1 MSDSPAHLPSL
12 KERNTVAVCEPPLSF
27 RLLSALTRMIP
38 AVPHASGISNRIVK
52 PLFCRWH
59 PGDRYRVAVWDDVEM
74 ILDPAD
80 CIGGNLAFIPQL
92 FDRWE
97 RHVIDTYLPR
107 DGVFV
112 DVGANIGAH
121 SLWAAHRV
129 GPEGRVLAYE
139 AEPANFASLKDNIA
153 LNRFESIVTPSQ
165 VGVADASTTLMLQ
178 LNLSGNSGGHSFMAP
193 PDDASDALEVA
204 CEPLSKLIDNAG
216 VARIDFIKLDIEGF
230 ELRVLS
236 RFFDD
241 VPPGSAL
248 RPTAILTEMYFGDE
262 RDRPLIAMLDQAGYV
277 LRGSD
282 GLNSLF
288 LKSSTI
294 L

>member
-1 MSDSPAHLPSL
+1 MIADPAHVPLPSIP
-12 KERNTVAVCEPPLSF
+12 VSEPPLSF

-59 PGDRYRVAVWDDVEM
+59 AGERYRVAVWDDVEM

-107 DGVFV
+107 GGVFV

-139 AEPANFASLKDNIA
+139 AEPANFASLTGNID
-153 LNRFESIVTPSQ
+153 LNGFEKIVTAQQ
-165 VGVADASTTLMLQ
+165 VGVADASTTLTLQ
-178 LNLSGNSGGHSFMAP
+178 LNLAGNSGGHSFLAP
-193 PDDASDALEVA
+193 PAGASDAIEVS
-204 CEPLSKLIDNAG
+204 CEPLAALIDKSG
-216 VARIDFIKLDIEGF
+216 VARVDFMKLDIEGF

-241 VPPGSAL
+241 VPSDSPL
-248 RPTAILTEMYFGDE
+248 RPAAVLAEMYFGDD
-262 RDRPLIAMLDQAGYV
+262 RDRPLIAMLERAGYS
-277 LRGSD
+277 LRGGD

-288 LKSSTI
+288 LKSAMSP
-294 L
+294 